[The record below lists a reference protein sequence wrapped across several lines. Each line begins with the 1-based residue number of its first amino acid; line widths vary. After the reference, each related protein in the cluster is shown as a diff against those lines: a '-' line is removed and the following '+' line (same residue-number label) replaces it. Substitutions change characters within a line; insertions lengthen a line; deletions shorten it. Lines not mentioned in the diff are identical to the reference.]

1 MYYTKYVLIAC
12 GALALLV
19 GCKEETVTATAPPET
34 NIPTPEPEP
43 ENPTPEPE
51 PENPTPEPEPENELG
66 NLLALEFSLSPAG
79 AGAIPAH
86 SKASVLVR
94 GTYSNGQQVDLTDQ
108 VLLMSNSER
117 IGVDNLTKRLQ
128 AMGYNGDNGTAQI
141 TAEYRGIRSNTLELR
156 VMEGVCDSGTPEVD
170 VKSTGD
176 RECLKVVELDGG
188 RTMFTMTPS
197 LRFLWGLGY
206 GRDNTSD
213 NAGRTYSVEKTAQ
226 SESAEWLGSGYAL
239 FRRDGLGLELN
250 FENFNPTSLNGQGER
265 YCADLAQME
274 FNGRNNWRIPSVSQ
288 LNLLTDV
295 NMRRAN
301 SAGDGEYLWETQ
313 GIVLGWHFWS
323 TAARV
328 QLQVGGGPSAGAY
341 SMDIGNARKDDQT
354 LLSATVSRGVACI
367 SVPE

>member
-34 NIPTPEPEP
+34 NI
-43 ENPTPEPE
+43 PTPEPE

-328 QLQVGGGPSAGAY
+328 QLPGGGGPSAGAY
-341 SMDIGNARKDDQT
+341 SMDIGNAGKDDQT
-354 LLSATVSRGVACI
+354 LASATVSRGVACI